1 MSKFLTKTWIE
12 VNDLP
17 CGQYSANKNIRLKT
31 TRLKSD
37 LCDYSDTY
45 VVVKRI
51 ITVKGTENANRRNK
65 FNKIYSKLFYAEDL
79 QEVCEIFIVR
89 K

>member
-1 MSKFLTKTWIE
+1 MDWSK
-12 VNDLP
+12 NDLP

-37 LCDYSDTY
+37 LCDYSGAY

-65 FNKIYSKLFYAEDL
+65 FNKIYLKLF
-79 QEVCEIFIVR
+79 
-89 K
+89 